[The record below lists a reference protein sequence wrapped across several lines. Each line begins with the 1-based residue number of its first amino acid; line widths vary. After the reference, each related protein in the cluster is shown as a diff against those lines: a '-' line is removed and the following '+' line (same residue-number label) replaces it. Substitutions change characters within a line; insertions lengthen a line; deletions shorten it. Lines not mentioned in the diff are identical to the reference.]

1 MDIFSYEAKIKTF
14 LLLFLLSAVD
24 ERGKSM
30 ARGQMNSAQIERC
43 LGFLGQKLAD
53 MQINAKI
60 ILLGGAVMVTQLG
73 NRNAT
78 QDIDAVIATNDRQVY
93 QAIQQAI
100 AAVAREKKLAQAWLN
115 DDVTIV
121 VDQVGKP
128 KAPRY
133 WKTYGSLDVYIP
145 ELEYI
150 LALKLFSGRPQD
162 YQDIQALAQHCSLQ
176 TQEQAWSL
184 VHRYIPKAHN
194 LVSGSSTQQMPST
207 VAFSASIYSVT
218 D

>member
-1 MDIFSYEAKIKTF
+1 MDIFSYEAKIKTY
-14 LLLFLLSAVD
+14 LLLFLLSAVN

-145 ELEYI
+145 ELVI
-150 LALKLFSGRPQD
+150 WRIICQGFLGKRAK
-162 YQDIQALAQHCSLQ
+162 
-176 TQEQAWSL
+176 
-184 VHRYIPKAHN
+184 IPHTAVVNISDLTPHFF
-194 LVSGSSTQQMPST
+194 VCT
-207 VAFSASIYSVT
+207 I
-218 D
+218 

>member
-1 MDIFSYEAKIKTF
+1 
-14 LLLFLLSAVD
+14 
-24 ERGKSM
+24 M

-53 MQINAKI
+53 MQISAKI

-73 NRNAT
+73 NRNST
-78 QDIDAVIATNDRQVY
+78 QDIDAVIATNDRRVY

-100 AAVAREKKLAQAWLN
+100 AAVAKEKKLAQAWLN

-162 YQDIQALAQHCSLQ
+162 YQDIQALAQRCSLQ

-184 VHRYIPKAHN
+184 VHRYIPKAQ
-194 LVSGSSTQQMPST
+194 LSFRIKYT
-207 VAFSASIYSVT
+207 T
-218 D
+218 DAIDRCFLS